1 MSVTFEANMVC
12 HRQLWK
18 CGTPLAFALTA
29 SFVAFKANSK
39 LRGGFAKFQSPELAQ
54 QAVEDKYAVIVAG
67 ISSNSFGKSCR
78 LHCPTF
84 DTLAASKKKT

>member
-29 SFVAFKANSK
+29 SCCSEWHRHQVDSAKLKSLLESMVPKADDAVTSA
-39 LRGGFAKFQSPELAQ
+39 REL
-54 QAVEDKYAVIVAG
+54 
-67 ISSNSFGKSCR
+67 
-78 LHCPTF
+78 LTF
-84 DTLAASKKKT
+84 